1 MLRYPALRTNGG
13 DKGEPV
19 LIKQCPDEV
28 SRDLNSDVLRH
39 QTLSPIWQRT
49 QQGFVKDT
57 EWKGFGPYKQGGGFL
72 YMNP

>member
-39 QTLSPIWQRT
+39 QTLAYLAADPAR
-49 QQGFVKDT
+49 FC
-57 EWKGFGPYKQGGGFL
+57 
-72 YMNP
+72 